1 MIQCAH
7 RCVDYAFAPHIYD
20 REFSGGISLA
30 ITILMRMNG
39 WCRGTLSFEK
49 ERKKEYLQVP
59 DICMTIYGVT
69 NICMNNCGASN
80 VCMNIVGASNIC
92 RNMYGVPYMDEYLHS
107 I

>member
-49 ERKKEYLQVP
+49 ERKKLNYAKAKL
-59 DICMTIYGVT
+59 CL
-69 NICMNNCGASN
+69 S
-80 VCMNIVGASNIC
+80 
-92 RNMYGVPYMDEYLHS
+92 
-107 I
+107 